1 MRSGCS
7 FRSPLLYE
15 EALYEAVQDQLAE
28 NRRRA
33 RQSQRGAR
41 YLLQGLVVCKVCGYA
56 YYGKPLSP
64 STRKH
69 RPRAYAYYR
78 CVGTDGYRFGGQR
91 VCANTQIRTDL
102 VELAVW
108 QEVCQLLQD
117 PHRLEQEYHR
127 RGHARPRGAK
137 WETPESLRAQVTKL
151 QRGMAR
157 LIDGYAEGLI
167 EKGEF
172 EPRIKRMKQRVI
184 VLEDQLQ
191 QLADEAVR
199 QRELRLLIGQLEEF
213 VAKVQRNLATANWE
227 MKREII
233 RALVRRV
240 EIDKQEV
247 TVVFRVGPGSYRPR
261 PEQQSSPH
269 CWGREGTAL
278 WGSFLSREPFP
289 LVHDPRLQPR
299 PDLASERRAGIH
311 LLE

>member
-1 MRSGCS
+1 M
-7 FRSPLLYE
+7 FIPVPALIE
-15 EALYEAVQDQLAE
+15 EALYHAAQEQLAE

-41 YLLQGLVVCKVCGYA
+41 YLWQGLLVCKVCGYA

-78 CVGTDGYRFGGQR
+78 CIGTDSYRFGGHR

-108 QEVCQLLQD
+108 HEVCQLLKE

-137 WETPESLRAQVTKL
+137 WETPESLRVQISKL

-172 EPRIKRMKQRVI
+172 EPRIKRIKQRVT
-184 VLEDQLQ
+184 VLEEQLQ
-191 QLADEAVR
+191 QLADEAVQ

-213 VAKVQRNLATANWE
+213 VTKVQRNLATADWE

-247 TVVFRVGPGSYRPR
+247 TVVFRIGPDPYRHP
-261 PEQQSSPH
+261 PEKKSSQH
-269 CWGREGTAL
+269 RWGRVLPRTG
-278 WGSFLSREPFP
+278 EP
-289 LVHDPRLQPR
+289 RI
-299 PDLASERRAGIH
+299 G
-311 LLE
+311 